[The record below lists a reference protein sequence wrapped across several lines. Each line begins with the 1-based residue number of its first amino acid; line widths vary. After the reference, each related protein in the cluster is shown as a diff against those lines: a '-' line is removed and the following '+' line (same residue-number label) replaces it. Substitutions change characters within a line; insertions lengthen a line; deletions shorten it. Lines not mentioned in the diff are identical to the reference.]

1 MALIF
6 YANHLPAATSEYV
19 VWIDVMGTQASMSRS
34 LSVTANFIFKL
45 HAAALQAPQTEMHLY
60 PVMDGLYA
68 SSPSQDAILE
78 FLRSVLVQVATE
90 FNGEPHLHFRFVVR
104 GGLAFGPVIHGRSVR
119 EAACPV
125 VGADNH
131 YKEAILLGMPMVQ
144 AHLSEVLAPPFG
156 IQVHESARSFA
167 PVGTAPLHQVWWT
180 WNNGANSAI
189 WNSLK
194 TELPRYLD
202 WCKDR
207 ALRIDYPSERIEVH
221 REMVRQ
227 YFA

>member
-1 MALIF
+1 MLCSLASIFSDAIWFPLIQMAL
-6 YANHLPAATSEYV
+6 AAFT
-19 VWIDVMGTQASMSRS
+19 
-34 LSVTANFIFKL
+34 L
-45 HAAALQAPQTEMHLY
+45 
-60 PVMDGLYA
+60 
-68 SSPSQDAILE
+68 
-78 FLRSVLVQVATE
+78 
-90 FNGEPHLHFRFVVR
+90 
-104 GGLAFGPVIHGRSVR
+104 
-119 EAACPV
+119 
-125 VGADNH
+125 
-131 YKEAILLGMPMVQ
+131 
-144 AHLSEVLAPPFG
+144 
-156 IQVHESARSFA
+156 

-207 ALRIDYPSERIEVH
+207 ALRINYPSDRIEVH